1 MEFSSELISAINV
14 ALNESDWLDVRL
26 DAPRARAEFMMRV
39 MTLPELGPEPADR
52 RLVLR
57 CSGVGR
63 VAASLRAGRW
73 NDEAAAVEPVTVES
87 LPEIVRSFEGQPVY
101 GWDFIDPKDE
111 KGNSWTRWRQC
122 LSLDAHFGG
131 QGDHVIELFQES
143 LTGPV
148 RHLDVRVWFEDL
160 STLSAEGHEV
170 PIEDVTSGGKR
181 WWDGFF
187 AGDPRTQ
194 GHGMGPL
201 KPDAS
206 E

>member
-1 MEFSSELISAINV
+1 VEFSGELISAINV

-26 DAPRARAEFMMRV
+26 EAARARVEFMMRV
-39 MTLPELGPEPADR
+39 MTLPEVGPEPADR
-52 RLVLR
+52 SLVVR
-57 CSGVGR
+57 CDGVGR

-87 LPEIVRSFEGQPVY
+87 LSEIVRRFEGQPVY

-111 KGNSWTRWRQC
+111 KGNSWTRWSQR
-122 LSLDAHFGG
+122 LSLDTTFGG
-131 QGDHVIELFQES
+131 QGSHVIELFQES

-160 STLSAEGHEV
+160 SMVNADGHEV
-170 PIEDVTSGGKR
+170 PIEAVTSGGKR

-187 AGDPRTQ
+187 AGDARTQ
-194 GHGMGPL
+194 SHGMGPL
-201 KPDAS
+201 KPDTS